1 MERLDSLVLTVEKQ
15 IELIIRGNSNTRSIS
30 SNQQEETL
38 VTKNMYNLF
47 EHLISA
53 LLNRESSAVEDKN
66 QRVTAAVR
74 LHNKVRNLAPI
85 AYAEL
90 RAVAKACSAWMLL
103 LFNQPTPKSL
113 CAVIKLLSRAGQ
125 ESEPYSEKV
134 SLKCITATIDL
145 WSKINLH
152 SLSQIM
158 AQLELQDVKIAV
170 FQAYLKK
177 ANILM
182 GKQVVNDLR

>member
-1 MERLDSLVLTVEKQ
+1 MERLDSLLLTTEKQ
-15 IELIIRGNSNTRSIS
+15 VELIIRGSSSSRSTS
-30 SNQQEETL
+30 SNQHEESL

-47 EHLISA
+47 EHLNSA
-53 LLNRESSAVEDKN
+53 SLNRECSAVEDKN
-66 QRVTAAVR
+66 LRVTAAVR
-74 LHNKVRNLAPI
+74 LHNKVRNLAPV

-90 RAVAKACSAWMLL
+90 RAVAKACSAWMLM

-125 ESEPYSEKV
+125 ETELYSESI
-134 SLKCITATIDL
+134 SLKCVTATIDL
-145 WSKINLH
+145 WSKISLH
-152 SLSQIM
+152 TLSRIM

-182 GKQVVNDLR
+182 TKKSVKHSR

>member
-1 MERLDSLVLTVEKQ
+1 MERLDSLLLTTEKQ
-15 IELIIRGNSNTRSIS
+15 VELIIRGSSAARSTS
-30 SNQQEETL
+30 SNQHEESL

-47 EHLISA
+47 EHLNSA
-53 LLNRESSAVEDKN
+53 ALNRECSAVEDKN
-66 QRVTAAVR
+66 LRVTGAVR

-85 AYAEL
+85 GHAEL
-90 RAVAKACSAWMLL
+90 RAVAKACSAWMLM

-125 ESEPYSEKV
+125 ETEPYSV
-134 SLKCITATIDL
+134 TISLKCVTATLEL
-145 WSKINLH
+145 WSKLSIN

-177 ANILM
+177 AKILM
-182 GKQVVNDLR
+182 TRKSMTHLR